1 MDISAKDYLLIIFG
15 IIGTL
20 ILSIVFGNKL
30 SNLGSFSLSDIL
42 ILITIGISAIIYVVY
57 KRIGEIDKD
66 IEDIKT
72 DYNKLN
78 ERLKIH
84 NQLINLEARIIAL
97 EDKHGKRK

>member
-1 MDISAKDYLLIIFG
+1 M
-15 IIGTL
+15 
-20 ILSIVFGNKL
+20 
-30 SNLGSFSLSDIL
+30 
-42 ILITIGISAIIYVVY
+42 ITIGISAIIYVVY